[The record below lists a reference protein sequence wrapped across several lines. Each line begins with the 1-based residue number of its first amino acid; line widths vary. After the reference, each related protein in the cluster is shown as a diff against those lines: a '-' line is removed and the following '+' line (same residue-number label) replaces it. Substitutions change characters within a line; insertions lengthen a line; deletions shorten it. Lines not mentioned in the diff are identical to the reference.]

1 MASARALRE
10 RVRKEL
16 TDEIVGIAK
25 AQLADR
31 GAENLSL
38 RAIARD
44 LGMVSSAV
52 YRYFPS
58 RDDLLTALVTDGY
71 NSVGTAVEQADEA
84 AAADDFVGRWR
95 SVGQALR
102 SWAIEH
108 PHEYA
113 LLYGSPVRGY
123 HAPETTVQAAMR
135 DKVVLGRIISD
146 AYRAGE
152 LRTPPT
158 AQATPESLGGDL
170 ERVRSAVLPAVP
182 DESVIAALAAWSGL
196 FGMLNLELFGHF
208 NNIIDDRAALFDQAL
223 TRLAEL
229 AGLPT

>member
-16 TDEIVGIAK
+16 TDEIVEIAK

-58 RDDLLTALVTDGY
+58 RDDLLTALVIDGY
-71 NSVGTAVEQADEA
+71 NSIGAAVEQADEA
-84 AAADDFVGRWR
+84 TASDDFPGRWR
-95 SVGQALR
+95 AVGQALR
-102 SWAIEH
+102 AWATEH

-113 LLYGSPVRGY
+113 LVYGSPVRGY
-123 HAPETTVQAAMR
+123 HAPETTLQASMR

-146 AYRAGE
+146 AHRAGV
-152 LRTPPT
+152 LRVPPP
-158 AQATPESLGGDL
+158 AQPAPQALAGDL
-170 ERVRSAVLPAVP
+170 RRVREAVLPAVP
-182 DESVIAALAAWSGL
+182 DSAVVAALTAWSGL

-208 NNIIDDRAALFDQAL
+208 NNIIDDRAGLFDQAL
-223 TRLAEL
+223 ARLADL
-229 AGLPT
+229 AGLPA